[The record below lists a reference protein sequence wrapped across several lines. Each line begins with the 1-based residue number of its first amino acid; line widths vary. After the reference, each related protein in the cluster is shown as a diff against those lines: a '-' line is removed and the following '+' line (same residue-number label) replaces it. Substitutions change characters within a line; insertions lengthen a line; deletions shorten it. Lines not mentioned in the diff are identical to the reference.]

1 LKIRIIKSSGP
12 LYWYAKEIGKEFDV
26 ISYDSIRNEYRTY
39 YGIVAGDDVVLVPPD
54 LKALNDD
61 QLDAYIHEINAEL
74 KRRRYDRLIKGG
86 DRCVKS

>member
-1 LKIRIIKSSGP
+1 MKIRIIKSSGP

-39 YGIVAGDDVVLVPPD
+39 HGIVAGDDAVLVLPD

-74 KRRRYDRLIKGG
+74 KTRRYDGLVKGG

>member
-39 YGIVAGDDVVLVPPD
+39 HGTVAGDDVALMLPD

-61 QLDAYIHEINAEL
+61 QIDAYIHEINAEL
-74 KRRRYDRLIKGG
+74 KRRRYDRVAK
-86 DRCVKS
+86 RKE

>member
-1 LKIRIIKSSGP
+1 LKIRIIRSSGP
-12 LYWYAKEIGKEFDV
+12 SYWYAEEIGKEFDV

-61 QLDAYIHEINAEL
+61 QLDAYINEFNSEL
-74 KRRRYDRLIKGG
+74 IKRRYNRMVNGG
-86 DRCVKS
+86 GSVEKR

>member
-39 YGIVAGDDVVLVPPD
+39 YGTVAGDDVALMLPD
-54 LKALNDD
+54 LITLNDE

-74 KRRRYDRLIKGG
+74 KRRRYNRMVKGG